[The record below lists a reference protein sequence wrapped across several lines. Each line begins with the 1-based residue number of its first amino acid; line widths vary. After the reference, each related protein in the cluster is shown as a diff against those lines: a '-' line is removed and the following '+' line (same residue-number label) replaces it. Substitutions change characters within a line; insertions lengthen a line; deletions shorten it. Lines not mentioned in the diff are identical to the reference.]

1 MEDVRGVMEVTGASG
16 AEEAVVVDQG
26 MAADTSV
33 PPWDAYPR
41 PQKSV
46 REYTERELGAEGE
59 HLAQVYL
66 VRRGLEIRD
75 LNWVC
80 PGGEADIVAAE
91 ERGCVVLVEVKCRLA
106 IDAPEEPMPELA
118 VDRRKRARYRRIALY
133 YLSEHPEVDSVRF
146 DVIAINI
153 VQERMA
159 RLRHLVGAF
168 AWDGQ

>member
-1 MEDVRGVMEVTGASG
+1 MEEVWEG
-16 AEEAVVVDQG
+16 AEATIVDHER
-26 MAADTSV
+26 AADASV
-33 PPWDAYPR
+33 APWDAYPR
-41 PQKSV
+41 PNKPI
-46 REYTERELGAEGE
+46 RDYTSKELGAEGE

-75 LNWVC
+75 INWTC
-80 PGGEADIVAAE
+80 PAGEADIIAQDE
-91 ERGCVVLVEVKCRLA
+91 PGSVVLVEVKCRMA
-106 IDAPEEPMPELA
+106 INAPEEPMPELA
-118 VDRRKRARYRRIALY
+118 VNDEKKARYRKIALF
-133 YLSEHPEVDSVRF
+133 YLAEHAEVNSARF

>member
-1 MEDVRGVMEVTGASG
+1 
-16 AEEAVVVDQG
+16 
-26 MAADTSV
+26 
-33 PPWDAYPR
+33 
-41 PQKSV
+41 
-46 REYTERELGAEGE
+46 
-59 HLAQVYL
+59 
-66 VRRGLEIRD
+66 
-75 LNWVC
+75 
-80 PGGEADIVAAE
+80 
-91 ERGCVVLVEVKCRLA
+91 
-106 IDAPEEPMPELA
+106 MPELA